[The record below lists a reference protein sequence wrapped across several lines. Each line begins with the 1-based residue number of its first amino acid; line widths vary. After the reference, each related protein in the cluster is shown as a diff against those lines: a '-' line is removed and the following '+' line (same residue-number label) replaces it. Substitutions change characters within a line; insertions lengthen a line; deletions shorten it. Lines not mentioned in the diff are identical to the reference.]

1 MIGICKDCILFR
13 NGYCFSE
20 NEPEKVTGY
29 ITKCDYYRFHS
40 FKETYHDG
48 FIDGFGYCNK
58 MKKQHVSERIEN
70 RAKQEVFSK
79 LIEILKNNQ
88 FPEYVESE
96 LIDYLRSEGYDPK
109 ISGSEDK

>member
-1 MIGICKDCILFR
+1 MVIDMIGICKDCILFR

-20 NEPEKVTGY
+20 DGPEKITGC
-29 ITKCDYYRFHS
+29 ITECDYYRLNS
-40 FKETYHDG
+40 FKAPYQDG
-48 FIDGFGYCNK
+48 FIDGFEYCNE
-58 MKKQHVSERIEN
+58 MKKQPVIKRIEN

-88 FPEYVESE
+88 FPEYVEYE

-109 ISGSEDK
+109 K